1 MYYMPKYAS
10 LASSRLTLKYN
21 LGQPPFS
28 EYFLFESETLP
39 PKTNNITGFC
49 LQQTDRK
56 PIHLFYHCEMDCGAT
71 HTCET
76 PYVASP

>member
-28 EYFLFESETLP
+28 EYFLFQSEILP
-39 PKTNNITGFC
+39 PKNNNITGFC

-56 PIHLFYHCEMDCGAT
+56 PIRLFYLCEMDCGAT
-71 HTCET
+71 YPCET
-76 PYVASP
+76 PHVASQ